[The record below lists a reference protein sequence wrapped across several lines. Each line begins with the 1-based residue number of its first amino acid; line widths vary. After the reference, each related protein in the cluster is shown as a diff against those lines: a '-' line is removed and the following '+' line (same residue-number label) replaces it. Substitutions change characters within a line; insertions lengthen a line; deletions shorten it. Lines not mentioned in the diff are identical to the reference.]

1 MCARLLVTCAVAI
14 ALIGCSNPTAAP
26 GSQTP
31 GNSPAAP
38 TATPAGATSNPATP
52 TPAAATATPA
62 AGNTGGSGDTGTVD
76 GTWTGT
82 WTKPAGGGT
91 ITLQLQQSGTNVTG
105 TVTMVGS
112 VCIPPGTAVSG
123 TIAGSNIVFT
133 ATGSGFQAQFGGSIK
148 GNSMT
153 GTLNAGCSA
162 GSATGTWNVTR
173 S

>member
-1 MCARLLVTCAVAI
+1 MRTLLLVIFAVAI
-14 ALIGCSNPTAAP
+14 ALFGCSGPTAAP
-26 GSQTP
+26 T
-31 GNSPAAP
+31 
-38 TATPAGATSNPATP
+38 TPASNGGGATP
-52 TPAAATATPA
+52 TAAGPATGAATSTPSAATATPTA
-62 AGNTGGSGDTGTVD
+62 ANTSGSGGTGTVD
-76 GTWTGT
+76 GTWTGK